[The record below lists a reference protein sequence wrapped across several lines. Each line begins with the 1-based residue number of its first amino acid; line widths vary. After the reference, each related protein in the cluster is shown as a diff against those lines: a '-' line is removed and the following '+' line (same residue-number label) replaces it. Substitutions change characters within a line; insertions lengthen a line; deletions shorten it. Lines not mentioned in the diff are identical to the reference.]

1 MVIEAGTDPE
11 LAEIRNSLNAL
22 TDAVYSLTRVS
33 EKNTEHLERL
43 RELAEKEPEGE
54 PIQETLAD
62 ILIELQSLPARVEQ
76 AMTRATRT
84 TRPSGG

>member
-1 MVIEAGTDPE
+1 MIEAGTDPE
-11 LAEIRNSLNAL
+11 LTEIRNGLNSL

-62 ILIELQSLPARVEQ
+62 ILIELQGLPARVEQ

-84 TRPSGG
+84 PRVGGG

>member
-1 MVIEAGTDPE
+1 MVIEAGTNPE
-11 LAEIRNSLNAL
+11 LTEIRNSLNSLA
-22 TDAVYSLTRVS
+22 DAVYSLTRVC

-54 PIQETLAD
+54 PIQKTLAD

-76 AMTRATRT
+76 AMTRATRA
-84 TRPSGG
+84 GGG